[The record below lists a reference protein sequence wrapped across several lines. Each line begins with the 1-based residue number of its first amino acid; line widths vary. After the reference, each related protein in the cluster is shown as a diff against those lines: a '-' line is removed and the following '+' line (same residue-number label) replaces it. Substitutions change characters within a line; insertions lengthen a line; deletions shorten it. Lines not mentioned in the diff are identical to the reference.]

1 MQIPSEQDIDLDLVK
16 QRLIVV
22 YANQTD
28 NDGESSEITNLVHC
42 HIFNNGEIQDLS
54 GYNPR
59 KIILNIK
66 RKDGTAYTISI
77 NELGGTVSGNTIT
90 FPINSEMTAL
100 YGRNICNFRLEISD
114 DVKYSCNFYMR
125 VYKSAVEQS
134 EISTSNE
141 FHDINEKY
149 NETQEQMRLM
159 ANEYVTTTSTP
170 PASADDNDFW
180 TEFIN

>member
-1 MQIPSEQDIDLDLVK
+1 MQIPSEQDIDLDLVQ

-28 NDGESSEITNLVHC
+28 NDGSPSEITNLVHC
-42 HIFNNGEIQDLS
+42 HIFNNGETQNLS
-54 GYNPR
+54 GYNPVNV
-59 KIILNIK
+59 ILNVK
-66 RKDGTAYTISI
+66 RKDDTSYTISI
-77 NELGGTVSGNTIT
+77 KGLGGTISGNTIT
-90 FPINSEMTAL
+90 FPITNEMTVL
-100 YGRNICNFRLEISD
+100 YGRNICNFRLENGE

-125 VYKSAVEQS
+125 VYKSAVDQS
-134 EISTSNE
+134 EISTSSE

-149 NETQEQMRLM
+149 NETQEQMKLM

-180 TEFIN
+180 TEFID